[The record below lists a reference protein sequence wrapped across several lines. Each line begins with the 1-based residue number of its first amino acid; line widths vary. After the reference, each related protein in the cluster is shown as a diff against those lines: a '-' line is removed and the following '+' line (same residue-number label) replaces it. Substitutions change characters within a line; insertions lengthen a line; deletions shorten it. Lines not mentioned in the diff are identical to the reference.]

1 MTLQTKFLR
10 PRHESAASSAL
21 CRKLLSLSPQPQAKV
36 QQIFLHL
43 PKPPYLG
50 SLGDRY
56 LSYSSLIPK
65 HLSLRLSGQICP
77 KRKYSA
83 KSGDFLRFYA
93 YLCHVIDDFA
103 CLDLQ
108 H

>member
-10 PRHESAASSAL
+10 PRHDSAASSAL

-50 SLGDRY
+50 SLGE
-56 LSYSSLIPK
+56 
-65 HLSLRLSGQICP
+65 
-77 KRKYSA
+77 KYSA